1 MGDISL
7 SVGKG
12 NAGISIGSGTSMTGS
27 INFGDDDVLFVWA
40 DGEQEEVSFLLKY
53 MKENDPEFMDKL
65 RKDKVNKELKK

>member
-53 MKENDPEFMDKL
+53 MKENDPEFLDKL